1 MLNGQFYLLE
11 IENTDQLLLGDDVG
25 SEQLKSMWTV
35 LHGNSHISVM
45 RNGSGEFMFPAA
57 IDK

>member
-11 IENTDQLLLGDDVG
+11 IENIDRLLLGDDVG

-45 RNGSGEFMFPAA
+45 HSGSG
-57 IDK
+57 